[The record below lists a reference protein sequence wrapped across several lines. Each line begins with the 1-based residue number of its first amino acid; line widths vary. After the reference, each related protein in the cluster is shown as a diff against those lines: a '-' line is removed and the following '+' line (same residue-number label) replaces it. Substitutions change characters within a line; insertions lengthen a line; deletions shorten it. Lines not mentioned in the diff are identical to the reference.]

1 VPTIVAVG
9 ERSLKS
15 QMRQADGLGVTYTV
29 ILGERETAAGTVL
42 LKSMA
47 DGSQRELPHQE
58 ALELLAREMGE
69 SAT

>member
-1 VPTIVAVG
+1 
-9 ERSLKS
+9 
-15 QMRQADGLGVTYTV
+15 MRQADGLGVAYTV

-58 ALELLAREMGE
+58 ALDFLARELGE
-69 SAT
+69 GAT